1 MAWASFLT
9 RSFSV
14 LAVTLLIAA
23 AALAI
28 LRSFAY
34 LAVASVGLL
43 FLAAALASNATRDPH
58 RRVAALLLIGGIGL
72 TVFGLTFT
80 RIYYLGLGL
89 IAGGLALALLL
100 RLRRAA

>member
-1 MAWASFLT
+1 MARASFLT
-9 RSFSV
+9 RSFAV
-14 LAVTLLIAA
+14 LALTLLIAA
-23 AALAI
+23 AALAV

-58 RRVAALLLIGGIGL
+58 QRVAALLLVAGVGL

-80 RIYYLGLGL
+80 AIYYLGLGL
-89 IAGGLALALLL
+89 IASGLALVFLLW
-100 RLRRAA
+100 LRRT